1 EGAHSTANADYSH
14 AEGANTIANGE
25 SSHAEGNSTI
35 THGKNSHAEGSY
47 TTTGNTDDI
56 LLGDSAHAEGI
67 HTTAEAIASH
77 AEGIYTIAAGTAS
90 HAEGNFTVAYG
101 DSAHAEGYFT
111 VAEGK
116 STHAEGIYTIA
127 QGKASHVEGAHTA
140 AVGDFSHAEGVGN
153 FSKFKGAHIMGKY
166 GDSQEA
172 YSWFIGNGVSPNN
185 KELGAKWLASTRNM
199 YIDGSTYV
207 ANGTNYAEMFEVRNG
222 TIDVGF
228 FVTLDGEFIRKATAQ
243 DEYILGITND
253 SPSILGNSAEMR
265 WKEKYLVDE
274 WGRIQFE
281 NINDSGAIEKR
292 AILNPKWSPE
302 KKYISRI
309 ERSEWVAVG
318 LLGQMRVRDDG
329 KCVVGSYCL
338 PNMEGI
344 ATSSNTGYRVIKR
357 ITPNQI
363 MIIFK

>member
-1 EGAHSTANADYSH
+1 
-14 AEGANTIANGE
+14 
-25 SSHAEGNSTI
+25 
-35 THGKNSHAEGSY
+35 
-47 TTTGNTDDI
+47 
-56 LLGDSAHAEGI
+56 
-67 HTTAEAIASH
+67 
-77 AEGIYTIAAGTAS
+77 
-90 HAEGNFTVAYG
+90 
-101 DSAHAEGYFT
+101 
-111 VAEGK
+111 
-116 STHAEGIYTIA
+116 
-127 QGKASHVEGAHTA
+127 
-140 AVGDFSHAEGVGN
+140 
-153 FSKFKGAHIMGKY
+153 M
-166 GDSQEA
+166 
-172 YSWFIGNGVSPNN
+172 
-185 KELGAKWLASTRNM
+185 LA
-199 YIDGSTYV
+199 
-207 ANGTNYAEMFEVRNG
+207 
-222 TIDVGF
+222 F